1 MKIKYAIILSLVV
14 IAVVAG
20 IGLKMFFKPHADI
33 NKLKAE
39 FKLDAGSLISEFELD
54 ENAATT
60 KYSEKI
66 LEINGELKSK
76 VKMQNGI
83 DLLILEDEMQGIS
96 CQLDSTWA
104 SANQTT
110 IQSLEIGKSITI
122 KGICKGYL
130 MEVKVSPA
138 IIEMGKKSLGK
149 SH

>member
-1 MKIKYAIILSLVV
+1 MKKKYVIILAL
-14 IAVVAG
+14 AVVFLGAG

-39 FKLDAGSLISEFELD
+39 YQLDAKTLMGEFEKD

-60 KYSEKI
+60 KYSEKV

-76 VKMQNGI
+76 TKMPNGT

-96 CQLDSTWA
+96 CQLDSSWS
-104 SANQTT
+104 SANQPK

-130 MEVKVSPA
+130 MEIKVSPA
-138 IIEMGKKSLGK
+138 IVLK
-149 SH
+149 